1 MFDMSIKELEAEMA
15 VVLPDRE
22 VMHHGARF
30 TRNNFVSTGDINQL
44 AIAANV
50 HSEDSTA
57 VATNAVIILQN
68 SGHV

>member
-1 MFDMSIKELEAEMA
+1 MNIVELEAEMA

-30 TRNNFVSTGDINQL
+30 VRNNVVHTGDITQL

-57 VATNAVIILQN
+57 VATNAVVILQN
-68 SGHV
+68 SGSIHS